1 MDMNTAIL
9 EQKEAYREVNAI
21 TGTAG
26 SVIFG
31 TQSFSELPVAEL
43 VQDFGLN
50 ISVCNRSVEGATLED
65 AFDLLDECVYDLH
78 PRKVFLNFGET
89 DLIRADFDLDH
100 FITRYEQLILRA
112 CEGGKRK
119 VYIIP
124 VLSAKP
130 EAQDMNEALRALA
143 KRTGSC
149 YVDVA
154 DVFQHEKP
162 RVRLFSELT
171 HYMREGRMSF
181 SEAMQAYSF

>member
-1 MDMNTAIL
+1 MNAAIL
-9 EQKEAYREVNAI
+9 EQKETYREINAI
-21 TGTAG
+21 TGSAG

-31 TQSFSELPVAEL
+31 AQSFSALPVAEL

-50 ISVCNRSVEGATLED
+50 ISVCNRSIED
-65 AFDLLDECVYDLH
+65 ATVEDALQLLDECVYDLH
-78 PRKVFLNFGET
+78 PHKVFLNFGEVDMT
-89 DLIRADFDLDH
+89 RPDFDQER
-100 FITRYEQLILRA
+100 FITEYEELIHRTR
-112 CEGGKRK
+112 EGDRRS

-130 EAQDMNEALRALA
+130 EAEKLNLALRALA
-143 KRTGSC
+143 ERTGSC

-154 DVFQHEKP
+154 DIHSFEKP

-181 SEAMQAYSF
+181 SEAMNVYGF

>member
-1 MDMNTAIL
+1 MNAAIL

-21 TGTAG
+21 TGSAG

-31 TQSFSELPVAEL
+31 TQSFSGLPVAEL

-50 ISVCNRSVEGATLED
+50 ISVCNRSVEEATLKD
-65 AFDLLDECVYDLH
+65 AFDLLDECVYELH
-78 PRKVFLNFGET
+78 PHKVFLNFGET
-89 DLIRADFDLDH
+89 DMARPDFDQER
-100 FITRYEQLILRA
+100 FIAEYEQLIQKTH
-112 CEGGKRK
+112 EGGKRT

-124 VLSAKP
+124 VLSTKP
-130 EAQDMNEALRALA
+130 EAERLNLALRALA
-143 KRTGSC
+143 ERTGSC

-154 DVFQHEKP
+154 DIFQFEKP

-181 SEAMQAYSF
+181 SEAMQAYGF

>member
-1 MDMNTAIL
+1 MNAAIL

-21 TGTAG
+21 TGSAG

-31 TQSFSELPVAEL
+31 TQSFSGLPVAEL

-50 ISVCNRSVEGATLED
+50 ISVCNRSVEDATLED

-78 PRKVFLNFGET
+78 PHKVFLNFGET
-89 DLIRADFDLDH
+89 DMVRPDFDLDR
-100 FITRYEQLILRA
+100 FIDDYERLIRA
-112 CEGGKRK
+112 THEGGKRA

-124 VLSAKP
+124 VLNQKADA
-130 EAQDMNEALRALA
+130 ERVNAALRALA
-143 KRTGSC
+143 ARTDSC

-154 DVFQHEKP
+154 DIFSYEKP

-181 SEAMQAYSF
+181 SEAMHVYGF

>member
-1 MDMNTAIL
+1 MNAAIL

-21 TGTAG
+21 TGSAG

-50 ISVCNRSVEGATLED
+50 ISVCNRSVEDATVED
-65 AFDLLDECVYDLH
+65 AFELLDECVYDLH
-78 PRKVFLNFGET
+78 PHKVFLNFGET
-89 DLIRADFDLDH
+89 DMTRSDFDLNR
-100 FITRYEQLILRA
+100 FIAEYEELIRRTRED
-112 CEGGKRK
+112 GKRM

-124 VLSAKP
+124 VLSTKP
-130 EAQDMNEALRALA
+130 EAERLNAALRALA
-143 KRTGSC
+143 ERTDSC

-154 DVFQHEKP
+154 DVFQFEKP

>member
-1 MDMNTAIL
+1 MNAAIL

-21 TGTAG
+21 TGSAG

-50 ISVCNRSVEGATLED
+50 ISVCNRSVEDATVED
-65 AFDLLDECVYDLH
+65 AFELLDECVYDLH
-78 PRKVFLNFGET
+78 PHKVFLNFGET
-89 DLIRADFDLDH
+89 DMTRSDFDLNR
-100 FITRYEQLILRA
+100 FIAEYEELIRRTRED
-112 CEGGKRK
+112 GKRM

-124 VLSAKP
+124 VLSTKP
-130 EAQDMNEALRALA
+130 EAEKLNLALRALA
-143 KRTGSC
+143 ERTDSC

-154 DVFQHEKP
+154 DVFQFEKP

>member
-1 MDMNTAIL
+1 MNAAIL

-21 TGTAG
+21 TGSAG

-31 TQSFSELPVAEL
+31 TQSFSELPIAEL

-50 ISVCNRSVEGATLED
+50 ISVCNRSVEDATLED
-65 AFDLLDECVYDLH
+65 AFDLLDECVYELH
-78 PRKVFLNFGET
+78 PHKVFLNFGET
-89 DLIRADFDLDH
+89 DMARSDFDLDR
-100 FITRYEQLILRA
+100 FIARYEQLIHKTH
-112 CEGGKRK
+112 EGGKRS
-119 VYIIP
+119 VYIVP
-124 VLSAKP
+124 VLSSKP
-130 EAQDMNEALRALA
+130 EAKKLNAALCALA
-143 KRTGSC
+143 ERTGSC

-154 DVFQHEKP
+154 DVFQFEKP

>member
-1 MDMNTAIL
+1 MNAAIL

-21 TGTAG
+21 TGSAG

-31 TQSFSELPVAEL
+31 TQSFSGLPVAEL

-50 ISVCNRSVEGATLED
+50 ISVCNRSVEEATLDD
-65 AFDLLDECVYDLH
+65 AFDLLDECVYELH
-78 PRKVFLNFGET
+78 PHKVFLNFGET
-89 DLIRADFDLDH
+89 DMTRPDFDQER
-100 FITRYEQLILRA
+100 FIAEYEQLIQKTH
-112 CEGGKRK
+112 EGGKRS

-130 EAQDMNEALRALA
+130 EAEKLNAALRALA
-143 KRTGSC
+143 ERTGSC

-154 DVFQHEKP
+154 DIFQFEKP

-181 SEAMQAYSF
+181 SEAMHVYGF

>member
-1 MDMNTAIL
+1 MNAAIL

-21 TGTAG
+21 TGSAG

-50 ISVCNRSVEGATLED
+50 ISVCNRSVEDATLRD
-65 AFDLLDECVYDLH
+65 AFDLLDECVYDLNPH
-78 PRKVFLNFGET
+78 KVFLNFGET
-89 DLIRADFDLDH
+89 DMNRSDFDLDR
-100 FITRYEQLILRA
+100 FIAEYEQLIHRTH
-112 CEGGKRK
+112 EGGKRA
-119 VYIIP
+119 VYIVP
-124 VLSAKP
+124 VLSTKP
-130 EAQDMNEALRALA
+130 EAERLNLALRALA
-143 KRTGSC
+143 ERTGSC

-154 DVFQHEKP
+154 DIFQFEKP

-181 SEAMQAYSF
+181 SEAMNVYGF